1 MSRKY
6 YSKKLFYKYYKDWIV
21 LYKEHAVRKVT
32 LDKYYLTYKKVIELA
47 PDLHLNEL
55 NRRSYQKL
63 LNDYALNHERKNTM
77 DFHHHLKA
85 AILDAVDDGL
95 LEHDPTRRVIIKGCP
110 PKLKKKKYLDMYE
123 LQRLLKNLEL
133 GNQINWDWFI
143 LLIAKTGLRFSEALA
158 LTPSDF
164 NFEKQLITINKSWNY
179 KSKKGA
185 FQKTKNSSSNRK
197 VMVDWQL
204 MDQFKEM
211 ISKSKTDLH
220 QPIFIEENQRVFNS
234 TINTILEKHCKDSNV
249 PIISVH
255 GLRHTHASLLLY
267 EGVSIASVAKRLGH
281 ANTTTTQE
289 TYLHIIKELENKD
302 NNKVL
307 HTLAQLS

>member
-1 MSRKY
+1 
-6 YSKKLFYKYYKDWIV
+6 
-21 LYKEHAVRKVT
+21 
-32 LDKYYLTYKKVIELA
+32 
-47 PDLHLNEL
+47 
-55 NRRSYQKL
+55 
-63 LNDYALNHERKNTM
+63 
-77 DFHHHLKA
+77 
-85 AILDAVDDGL
+85 
-95 LEHDPTRRVIIKGCP
+95 
-110 PKLKKKKYLDMYE
+110 
-123 LQRLLKNLEL
+123 
-133 GNQINWDWFI
+133 
-143 LLIAKTGLRFSEALA
+143 
-158 LTPSDF
+158 
-164 NFEKQLITINKSWNY
+164 
-179 KSKKGA
+179 
-185 FQKTKNSSSNRK
+185 
-197 VMVDWQL
+197 MVDWQL